1 LLCYNYL
8 MPGRLVPLVTDEI
21 YHVFNKGI
29 ASQSVFTNK
38 SDYQRGE
45 DSLLYYKH
53 TNPPVKYSRLFSL
66 HKDDRNDLLKQL
78 EKEKNNLIDLITYCF
93 MPNHFHLLL
102 KQLVDNGIS
111 QYLSNFTNS
120 YTRYFNTKYER
131 SGPIF
136 QGKFKAVH
144 VESNEQLLHV
154 SRYIHLNPYSS
165 SIVSSIEQ
173 LKAYPHSS
181 LTKLSTSKV
190 ESSLITDQFKNI
202 DEYYKFVIDNADYQ
216 KQLQTI
222 KKLTLE

>member
-1 LLCYNYL
+1 
-8 MPGRLVPLVTDEI
+8 
-21 YHVFNKGI
+21 
-29 ASQSVFTNK
+29 
-38 SDYQRGE
+38 
-45 DSLLYYKH
+45 
-53 TNPPVKYSRLFSL
+53 
-66 HKDDRNDLLKQL
+66 
-78 EKEKNNLIDLITYCF
+78 

-144 VESNEQLLHV
+144 VENNEQLLHV

>member
-1 LLCYNYL
+1 
-8 MPGRLVPLVTDEI
+8 MPGRLVPLITDEI

-29 ASQSVFTNK
+29 ASQPVFTNQ

-45 DSLLYYKH
+45 NSLFYYKH
-53 TNPPVKYSRLFSL
+53 INPPVKYSRLFSL
-66 HKDDRNDLLKQL
+66 HKDDRNDLLNQL
-78 EKEKNNLIDLITYCF
+78 GKEKQNLVDLLTYCF

-144 VESNEQLLHV
+144 IESNEQLLHV
-154 SRYIHLNPYSS
+154 SRYIHLNPYSAS
-165 SIVSSIEQ
+165 VVNSIEQ
-173 LKAYPHSS
+173 LKAYPYSS
-181 LTKLSTSKV
+181 LAKLSTSKV
-190 ESSLITDQFKNI
+190 ESNLITDQFKNI
-202 DEYYKFVIDNADYQ
+202 DEYNKFVIDQADYQ
-216 KQLQTI
+216 KQLHQI
-222 KKLTLE
+222 KSLTLE

>member
-1 LLCYNYL
+1 
-8 MPGRLVPLVTDEI
+8 MPGRLVPLITEEF

-29 ASQSVFTNK
+29 TSQSIFTNK

-53 TNPPVKYSRLFSL
+53 INPPVKYSRLFSL
-66 HKDDRNDLLKQL
+66 HQDDRNDLLNQL
-78 EKEKNNLIDLITYCF
+78 EKEKQNLVDLICYCF
-93 MPNHFHLLL
+93 LSNHFHLLL

-120 YTRYFNTKYER
+120 YTRYFNTRYER

-144 VESNEQLLHV
+144 IESNEQLLHI

-173 LKAYPHSS
+173 LKAYPYSS
-181 LTKLSTSKV
+181 LAKLSTSKV
-190 ESSLITDQFKNI
+190 ESSLITDQFENI
-202 DEYYKFVIDNADYQ
+202 NEYYKFVIDNADYQ
-216 KQLQTI
+216 KQLQAI

>member
-1 LLCYNYL
+1 
-8 MPGRLVPLVTDEI
+8 MPGRLIPLVTDEI

-29 ASQSVFTNK
+29 ASQPVFTNK

-45 DSLLYYKH
+45 NSLIYYKH
-53 TNPPVKYSRLFSL
+53 AAPPVKYSRLFSL
-66 HKDDRNDLLKQL
+66 YKDDRNDLLKQL
-78 EKEKNNLIDLITYCF
+78 EKEKNNLIDLIAYCF

-144 VESNEQLLHV
+144 IESNEQLLHV

-165 SIVSSIEQ
+165 SVISSIEQ
-173 LKAYPHSS
+173 LKIYPYSS
-181 LTKLSTSKV
+181 LAKLSTSKV
-190 ESSLITDQFKNI
+190 ESTLILDQFKNI
-202 DEYYKFVIDNADYQ
+202 GEYYQFVIDNADYQ
-216 KQLQTI
+216 KQLQAI